1 MGVVYEAEDTK
12 LAVASGSSAFRV
24 RAWEV
29 MSRGRRPRG
38 GDGGR
43 RALMLAIHL

>member
-24 RAWEV
+24 RVWQIYV
-29 MSRGRRPRG
+29 METGATRGATVAEG
-38 GDGGR
+38 C
-43 RALMLAIHL
+43 